1 MTKRRTSKPS
11 PTRRERTSVPRLYK
25 RTGVNKVSFIY
36 LFPDGRGETLATA
49 PVGDRSAIN
58 AAESSAKRRALDIQA
73 GQIVSGSVG
82 DMIDRF
88 QKDYDGKHY
97 RDQSKDGI
105 AVRKSRYANLT
116 KFFGRMSPAP
126 LKMVHGYQ
134 YLDARAAAG
143 APASANKDMA
153 AMQTIC
159 NYAVRWGIIDVNPFV
174 GLMLNE
180 TDVVRRDVTGS
191 QVTRFYLWA
200 VRQDLAFKT
209 MGCAAMFAY
218 LTGFRAAEVRP
229 FHRSGIRDDGVLVE
243 SAKRKR
249 GEEKVMKLRA
259 WSPRLKLV
267 VKRAQQGRRIPG
279 MALFGNRKGQPYTRS
294 GWGSVWQDAQFA
306 WIASFD
312 EAVRAE
318 WNDPERRAAYLIT
331 GHPAYFTLNDGRPVA
346 ITEKLERREAD
357 VFDFAAHAD
366 PGTTMRHY
374 DRRRVKK
381 ASPTK

>member
-1 MTKRRTSKPS
+1 MKRRISKPS
-11 PTRRERTSVPRLYK
+11 PPRRERTSVPRLYK
-25 RTGVNKVSFIY
+25 RTGVTKVSFIY
-36 LFPDGRGETLATA
+36 LYPDGRGETLATA
-49 PVGDRSAIN
+49 PVGDRAAIGV
-58 AAESSAKRRALDIQA
+58 AESSAKRRALDIQA
-73 GQIVSGSVG
+73 GQIVAGSVG

-88 QKDYDGKHY
+88 QKDYDPKHY

-116 KFFGRMSPAP
+116 KFFGRMSPTS
-126 LKMVHGYQ
+126 LKMLHGYQ

-159 NYAVRWGIIDVNPFV
+159 NYAVRWGVIDVNPFV

-180 TDVVRRDVTGS
+180 TDVVRRDVTAS

-200 VRQDLAFKT
+200 IRQDLPFKT

-229 FHRSGIRDDGVLVE
+229 FHRSGVRDDGVIVE

-249 GEEKVMKLRA
+249 GEERVMKLRA
-259 WSPRLKLV
+259 WSPRLSTV

-279 MALFGNRKGQPYTRS
+279 MALFGNRTGQAYTRS

-306 WIASFD
+306 WIATFD
-312 EAVRAE
+312 PAVRAE
-318 WNDPERRAAYLIT
+318 WDDLKRRAAYLIS
-331 GHPAYFTLNDGRPVA
+331 GHSAYFTLNDGRPVA

-374 DRRRVKK
+374 DRRRVRK

>member
-1 MTKRRTSKPS
+1 MTKCRTSKPS
-11 PTRRERTSVPRLYK
+11 PTRRERTSVPRLYE
-25 RTGVNKVSFIY
+25 RTGVTKVSYIY

-49 PVGDRSAIN
+49 PVGDRAAIN
-58 AAESSAKRRALDIQA
+58 AAESAAKRRALDIQA
-73 GQIVSGSVG
+73 GQVVSGTVG
-82 DMIDRF
+82 EMIDRF
-88 QKDYDGKHY
+88 KNDYAPEHY
-97 RDQSKDGI
+97 RNQSKDSI
-105 AVRKSRYANLT
+105 AVRMSRYANLT
-116 KFFGRMSPAP
+116 KFFGRMSPTS

-134 YLDARAAAG
+134 YLDARAAG

-153 AMQTIC
+153 AVQTIC
-159 NYAVRWGIIDVNPFV
+159 NYAVRWGILDVNPFV

-180 TDVVRRDVTGS
+180 TEVVRRDVSGS
-191 QVTRFYLWA
+191 PVTRFYLWA
-200 VRQDLAFKT
+200 VRQDLPFKT

-218 LTGFRAAEVRP
+218 LTGFRAADVRP
-229 FHRSGIRDDGVLVE
+229 FHRSGVRDDGVIVE
-243 SAKRKR
+243 SAKRKH

-259 WSPRLKLV
+259 WSPRLSLV

-279 MALFGNRKGQPYTRS
+279 MALFGNRKGQACS

-318 WNDPERRAAYLIT
+318 WNDLEKRAAYLIT
-331 GHPAYFTLNDGRPVA
+331 GHREYFTLNDGRPVA

-374 DRRRVKK
+374 DRRRVRK